1 MRKYV
6 DAKVWSLHT
15 VGRAE
20 GAKVS
25 EVTVTNASSSG
36 TKVDEPHE
44 RTWDC
49 DLLLCTHQ
57 ALGKHSWR
65 IICSLAV
72 VV

>member
-1 MRKYV
+1 MLMQKFEAYTLLEELRGQRSVKLLSPMPV
-6 DAKVWSLHT
+6 A
-15 VGRAE
+15 
-20 GAKVS
+20 
-25 EVTVTNASSSG
+25 SG

-65 IICSLAV
+65 II
-72 VV
+72 

>member
-1 MRKYV
+1 MQKFEAYTLLEELRGQRSVKLLSPMPV
-6 DAKVWSLHT
+6 A
-15 VGRAE
+15 
-20 GAKVS
+20 
-25 EVTVTNASSSG
+25 SG